1 MSPAE
6 RGFSVL
12 GVVPGGG
19 YLKAGKN
26 ILKGTKAMKIIQKV
40 AKIKAIKMIKKVAK
54 TKEMKIIKKV
64 INKAN
69 SIQNIVKTT
78 LKIKNIADEN

>member
-1 MSPAE
+1 
-6 RGFSVL
+6 
-12 GVVPGGG
+12 
-19 YLKAGKN
+19 
-26 ILKGTKAMKIIQKV
+26 MKIIQKV

-54 TKEMKIIKKV
+54 TKEIKIIKKV

>member
-1 MSPAE
+1 
-6 RGFSVL
+6 
-12 GVVPGGG
+12 
-19 YLKAGKN
+19 
-26 ILKGTKAMKIIQKV
+26 MKIIKKV
-40 AKIKAIKMIKKVAK
+40 AKIKPIKIIKKVAK
-54 TKEMKIIKKV
+54 TKGMRVIKKV